1 MGNQQVTDNKSI
13 EGNGK
18 QNPAAPDGKKSQELS
33 KRIQVMK
40 RQAKSRSVVLMSQLE
55 RYMLVPFFVLIPLIV
70 FNVFIYYDNLE
81 YGLWFS
87 GMIVVYTIVVVV
99 LFIYNRPKIS
109 DALMDFAFR
118 QGQVQKEL
126 LKDLAIPYILMDFE
140 GKILWANPLFYQ
152 ILGSRKLAKKSVI
165 QIFPDITKD
174 LFPKRNNTKV
184 EFNMQYNDCYYRVEM
199 RRVVIRDILP
209 EEMEGED
216 YEDGLIAMYLFDE
229 TELRHYIQE
238 NKDQKLVAGL
248 IYIDNYEEALEGI
261 EEVRRPLLT
270 ALVDRK
276 VNKYMQNI
284 DAIIKKLE
292 KDKYLVVF
300 QQRYMEQL
308 QSTKFALLDEVR
320 AINIGNEV
328 GMTLSMGLGVNGNTY
343 NEAYEAARV
352 CMDLALGRGGDQAV
366 VKDGEQIYYY
376 GGKSQGVVKNTKVKA
391 RVKAH
396 ALQEVLETKDQVI
409 IMGHRLPDTDALG
422 SGIGIYRIAASMNKR
437 VHIVINEI
445 TSSIRPIMNNF
456 IGNSA
461 YPENLFINSEQ
472 AVNLMD
478 ANTVLVVVDTNRPS
492 YTECPELIDM
502 TKSLV
507 VIDHHRTMSDSIQN
521 ALLSYIEPYASSA
534 CEMIA
539 EIIQYVSDKPKL
551 RPIEADAMYSG
562 ILIDTDNFVTKTGVR
577 TFESCSY
584 LKRCGAD
591 VTRVRKMFRTDLD
604 VYKQKMLGVE
614 NSEIFM
620 DDYVIGVLPSEG
632 VDSPTVLSAQIANEL
647 LDVEGVKASFMLTE
661 YNQTIYIS
669 ARAIDEVNVQII
681 MERMGGGGHAAVAGA
696 QLQGC
701 TIEEAKQQLKST
713 LEQMTIN
720 GDL

>member
-1 MGNQQVTDNKSI
+1 MGNNLEDEKLNTGSGQDSESKELQNKEKAMIREQS
-13 EGNGK
+13 
-18 QNPAAPDGKKSQELS
+18 
-33 KRIQVMK
+33 MK
-40 RQAKSRSVVLMSQLE
+40 RKAKLRSAVLQSQLE
-55 RYMLVPFFVLIPLIV
+55 RYMIVPFLFLIPLVV
-70 FNVFIYYDNLE
+70 FNIFIYYDNLQ

-87 GMIVVYTIVVVV
+87 GMIVIYTILVVFFYV
-99 LFIYNRPKIS
+99 YNRPKIS
-109 DALMDFAFR
+109 GALMDFAFKH
-118 QGQVQKEL
+118 GQVQKEL
-126 LKDLAIPYILMDFE
+126 LKDLAIPYILIDFE
-140 GKILWANPLFYQ
+140 GKILWGNPLFYE
-152 ILGSRKLAKKSVI
+152 ILGSKKLAKKSVV
-165 QIFPDITKD
+165 QIFPDITRD
-174 LFPKRNNTKV
+174 LFPKRGNGKV
-184 EFNMQYNDCYYRVEM
+184 EFNMQYNNCFYRVEM
-199 RRVVIRDILP
+199 RRVVIRDIFP
-209 EEMEGED
+209 DDMDESED

-276 VNKYMQNI
+276 VNKYMQNV

-292 KDKYLVVF
+292 KDKYMVVF

-328 GMTLSMGLGVNGNTY
+328 GMTLSIGLGVNGNTY
-343 NEAYEAARV
+343 NESYEAARV

-376 GGKSQGVVKNTKVKA
+376 GGKSQGVEKNTKVKA

-461 YPENLFINSEQ
+461 YPENLFVNSEQ
-472 AVNLMD
+472 AINLMD

-539 EIIQYVSDKPKL
+539 EIIQYISDKPKL

-604 VYKQKMLGVE
+604 IYKQKMLGVE
-614 NSEIFM
+614 NAEIFM

-661 YNQTIYIS
+661 YNHTIYIS

-696 QLQGC
+696 QLQDC
-701 TIEEAKQQLKST
+701 TIEEAKKQLQAV
-713 LEQMTIN
+713 LEHMTIN